1 MNDVFRAG
9 GLLAAAVIGAT
20 AIGLAVLLAR
30 DPELLKRLVKRGAIS
45 YQKAMEILAE
55 AREELGDVLAEALQE
70 AEEELRGNPPQA
82 EAPPSAQGE
91 ESSRAS

>member
-1 MNDVFRAG
+1 MNDVLRAG
-9 GLLAAAVIGAT
+9 GLLVAAVLGAT

-70 AEEELRGNPPQA
+70 AEEELRA
-82 EAPPSAQGE
+82 EEPRTETAPAAKGE
-91 ESSRAS
+91 SPRAS

>member
-70 AEEELRGNPPQA
+70 AEEELRGDPPQA
-82 EAPPSAQGE
+82 EAPQSAQG